1 MIVLRSHLPEVACVT
16 PTQTRNNNNTTHVHS
31 PHETS
36 VALLQ
41 LNPID
46 TTHSAHESQ
55 RVHLL
60 NSHLSF
66 IRSSFPIPLRLLS
79 PLFSTRFYSRRSQ
92 RPVASCA
99 AHLAFQL
106 QTTFN
111 QHRQE
116 KNKAMTE
123 TSRKTNGEDAPRP
136 HVCPLCQRAFHRLEH
151 QTRHMRTHTGEKP
164 HVCDFKNCGKRFS
177 RSDELTRH
185 RRIHTNP
192 QPRAKRGRK
201 KKSELLQ
208 ENKPQQDQPLPF
220 SDEPPSQSSSNT
232 SLSLLRGAPEIHEPD
247 LAVSPPTTPFATPG
261 TTPTVSRS
269 SSRQRLTALSS
280 LQRMTPLTATA
291 PTYVDSAV
299 PLRRRP
305 GSALSL
311 HDMLRESD
319 SDSDDS
325 DRGRKKS
332 RTVTP
337 ASSRGESI
345 ARTNVNTAGAP
356 ANSTAPVLPPPALG
370 PAELSSR
377 LLEIQRQ
384 QQQQQQQLQ
393 QLPQYDP
400 SSTVPA
406 VAPTTAT
413 GAAGSSS
420 RHSDPHAHPA
430 PNPDQEPAPLPPL
443 RSLPLQFPTG

>member
-1 MIVLRSHLPEVACVT
+1 
-16 PTQTRNNNNTTHVHS
+16 
-31 PHETS
+31 
-36 VALLQ
+36 
-41 LNPID
+41 
-46 TTHSAHESQ
+46 
-55 RVHLL
+55 
-60 NSHLSF
+60 
-66 IRSSFPIPLRLLS
+66 
-79 PLFSTRFYSRRSQ
+79 
-92 RPVASCA
+92 
-99 AHLAFQL
+99 
-106 QTTFN
+106 
-111 QHRQE
+111 
-116 KNKAMTE
+116 MTE
-123 TSRKTNGEDAPRP
+123 TSRRNNGEDAPRP
-136 HVCPLCQRAFHRLEH
+136 HVCPICQRAFHRLEH

-201 KKSELLQ
+201 KKSEVLQ
-208 ENKPQQDQPLPF
+208 ENKPLQDQPPPF
-220 SDEPPSQSSSNT
+220 FDEPPSQSSSNT
-232 SLSLLRGAPEIHEPD
+232 SLSLLRGVPESHDPE
-247 LAVSPPTTPFATPG
+247 LAVSPPATPFATPG

-291 PTYVDSAV
+291 PTYVDSTA

-325 DRGRKKS
+325 DRGRKRS

-337 ASSRGESI
+337 ASSRSESV
-345 ARTNVNTAGAP
+345 ARTTNVNAGGAP
-356 ANSTAPVLPPPALG
+356 TNITAPILSTPTLG
-370 PAELSSR
+370 PVELSNR

-384 QQQQQQQLQ
+384 QQQQRQQH
-393 QLPQYDP
+393 DP
-400 SSTVPA
+400 APA
-406 VAPTTAT
+406 ISVAPPTAT
-413 GAAGSSS
+413 TSNSSAH
-420 RHSDPHAHPA
+420 HSEAHAHPA